1 MVNRDSADVWARQN
15 EFSLD
20 ASLGAPPDAFNADGQ
35 DWGLPVC
42 RWDVMGATDFA
53 WLRARAARAAALF
66 DAFRLDHVIGLYRMY
81 VIPPDGAA
89 GFVPPDEPD
98 QLALGERLLG
108 VLRDAA
114 DGTQVIG
121 EDLGVVPDFV
131 RESLARVGV
140 PGYRVLRWE
149 TDDGVFRDP
158 VTYPPVS
165 VATSGTH
172 DTSPLAV
179 WWSDELKPKERKAL
193 TAVAAFRALAG
204 ASPAFTPAVHEAL
217 LDGLYAAGSD
227 LVVIPFADAY
237 GGRERINVPA
247 TVGESNWS
255 YRSPWTIADLDTD
268 PGRALRDRLR
278 ALAVR
283 HGR

>member
-1 MVNRDSADVWARQN
+1 VWARQE

-42 RWDVMGATDFA
+42 RWPVMAANDFA
-53 WLRARAARAAALF
+53 WLRARVSRAGALF

-81 VIPPDGAA
+81 VIVPDGSA
-89 GFVPPDEPD
+89 GFVPEDETE
-98 QLALGERLLG
+98 QQALGERLLG
-108 VLRDAA
+108 VIRAA
-114 DGTQVIG
+114 AGGTRVIG
-121 EDLGVVPDFV
+121 EDLGVVPEFA
-131 RESLARVGV
+131 RRSLIRLGI

-158 VTYPPVS
+158 VAYPRTS

-172 DTSPLAV
+172 DTSALAT
-179 WWSDELKPKERKAL
+179 WWTEELDDAGR
-193 TAVAAFRALAG
+193 RALAG
-204 ASPAFTPAVHEAL
+204 VPAFRPLAAAGPAFTPAVHEAL

-237 GGRERINVPA
+237 GGCDRINVPA
-247 TVGESNWS
+247 TVEASNWS
-255 YRSPWTIADLDTD
+255 YRSPWTVTELQGAR
-268 PGRALRDRLR
+268 GRPLRDRLR
-278 ALAVR
+278 AIAVR